1 MNNNSRI
8 KARIAQFKSR
18 KLWIDNVPIG
28 LAVFGVINGFIT
40 AKLGLETVIE
50 MKNKGPADDVVDIVT
65 LV

>member
-18 KLWIDNVPIG
+18 KLWIDNVTIG

-40 AKLGLETVIE
+40 AKLGLETVI
-50 MKNKGPADDVVDIVT
+50 K
-65 LV
+65 